1 MKKVFNASI
10 LAAAV
15 ALSFGATAA
24 TISTANVTKLS
35 AEGLAQNVAVA
46 AATASFDII
55 VDKKHPAAS
64 VITLTFDDKVTKA
77 SFIAA
82 TAACDVAG
90 GVVDNTTTPGTGTCG
105 ADLSFNYGNGNFTFD
120 NVVTDSTAKTIKFT
134 VNLGNP
140 LDADSAFRVTLGG
153 SHIVFTGES
162 TLSYSSVEANDTA
175 IETGAGL
182 IAKEQSQF
190 GFTLDTAFDGL
201 IDREAPTKF
210 LDAATTD
217 KLTYTFTNDET
228 LGGALTVT
236 SAVASV
242 AGIFTDVV
250 AGQFVNASSATDY
263 TAAQVTSDAKFSYTV
278 AKADMD
284 ATGAKNKVEVIFTTG
299 AEDLPETG
307 MIDLDLVIKGG
318 TDDVTVASKVDAGL
332 WQLDAA
338 VVNVPYLPV
347 GYGLTPNVEVA
358 NESSKDASIQIR
370 GFDQNGKVYKA
381 VTLPFAA
388 KKTAVTKVSEADIK
402 TAFGITD
409 AEKVKLS
416 VTFILDVEP
425 TQITL
430 APYYRQNES
439 RVNVMSDQYKGK

>member
-1 MKKVFNASI
+1 MKKVFTASI
-10 LAAAV
+10 LATAV
-15 ALSFGATAA
+15 AFSFGATAA
-24 TISTANVTKLS
+24 TISTANITKLS
-35 AEGLAQNVAVA
+35 TEGLAANLVPA
-46 AATASFDII
+46 AADASFDII

-64 VITLTFDDKVTKA
+64 VITLAFDAEVTKA
-77 SFIAA
+77 SFTAA
-82 TAACDVAG
+82 VAACDAVG
-90 GVVDNTTTPGTGTCG
+90 GVVTNAAGAGTCG
-105 ADLSFNYGNGNFTFD
+105 DISFNYGNGNFTFD
-120 NVVTDSTAKTIKFT
+120 NVVTDTTAKTIKFT

-140 LDADSAFRVTLGG
+140 LEADSAFRVTMGNAKLV
-153 SHIVFTGES
+153 ITGES
-162 TLSYSSVEANDTA
+162 TLTYSSVEANDTA
-175 IETGAGL
+175 IETGTGL

-190 GFTLDTAFDGL
+190 SFVLDTAFDGL
-201 IDREAPTKF
+201 IDRDATTKF
-210 LDAATTD
+210 VDGATTD

-228 LGGALTVT
+228 LGAAISVT
-236 SAVASV
+236 SAVATV
-242 AGIFTDVV
+242 TGIFTDVLDT
-250 AGQFVNASSATDY
+250 QFANASSATAY
-263 TAAQVTSDAKFSYTV
+263 TAAQVTSDAKFTYTTV
-278 AKADMD
+278 PGVTVD
-284 ATGAKNKVEVIFTTG
+284 TSGAKNKVEVLFTSG

-307 MIDLDLVIKGG
+307 MIDLDFVIKSAG
-318 TDDVTVASKVDAGL
+318 DDVAVSSNVDAGQ

-370 GFDQNGKVYKA
+370 GFDQNGKVYKTVA
-381 VTLPFAA
+381 LPFAA

-402 TAFGITD
+402 AAFGITD

-439 RVNVMSDQYKGK
+439 RVNVMSDQYKK